1 MPLTHLLPF
10 TSGHHVCDCWCTQH
24 LEELKNVLKDDIKVK
39 VAGEYR
45 LKYGLALGLMLSRNR
60 R

>member
-1 MPLTHLLPF
+1 MSATAGAPNT
-10 TSGHHVCDCWCTQH
+10 